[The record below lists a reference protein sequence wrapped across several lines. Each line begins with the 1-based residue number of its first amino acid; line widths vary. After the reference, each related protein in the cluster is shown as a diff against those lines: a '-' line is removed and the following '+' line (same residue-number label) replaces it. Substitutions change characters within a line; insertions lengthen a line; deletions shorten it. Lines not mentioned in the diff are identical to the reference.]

1 MWNIRFGRIFIKMSI
16 TDLIA
21 SLALA
26 TSIISLGYQ
35 IYSNRSMLE
44 RDLYADVF
52 RDYLMKSIPYSRNVL
67 RIHDGRLHSYELQKC
82 LSDLRRDILYFKFT
96 NSVFYDTMNGIIIDI
111 DELLVELANEDNEN
125 QVRMRMSEI
134 DYKINQIYDEVSN
147 IYIHGN

>member
-1 MWNIRFGRIFIKMSI
+1 
-16 TDLIA
+16 
-21 SLALA
+21 
-26 TSIISLGYQ
+26 
-35 IYSNRSMLE
+35 
-44 RDLYADVF
+44 
-52 RDYLMKSIPYSRNVL
+52 MKSIPYSRNVL
-67 RIHDGRLHSYELQKC
+67 RIRDGRLHSYELQKC